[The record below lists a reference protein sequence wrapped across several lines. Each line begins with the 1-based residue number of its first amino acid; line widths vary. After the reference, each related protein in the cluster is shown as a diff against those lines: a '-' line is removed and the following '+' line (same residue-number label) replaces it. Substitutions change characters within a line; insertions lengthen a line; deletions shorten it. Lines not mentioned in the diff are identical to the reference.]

1 MPKSVKWEKITDL
14 YINSNPISELP
25 SYIGK
30 LKTLKCLQLSKTRIT
45 SVPASIMEL
54 VHLEELDLSRNSLT
68 ELPEGIFD
76 RLVALKKLDVRY
88 AYNTITRITITLQKF
103 FSHPPD
109 LTNLI

>member
-1 MPKSVKWEKITDL
+1 
-14 YINSNPISELP
+14 
-25 SYIGK
+25 
-30 LKTLKCLQLSKTRIT
+30 
-45 SVPASIMEL
+45 MEL

-103 FSHPPD
+103 FSHMPD